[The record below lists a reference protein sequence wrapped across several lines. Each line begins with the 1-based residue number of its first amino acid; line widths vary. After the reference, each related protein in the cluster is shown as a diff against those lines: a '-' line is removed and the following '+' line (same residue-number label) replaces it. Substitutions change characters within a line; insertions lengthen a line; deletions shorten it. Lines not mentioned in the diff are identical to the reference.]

1 MPLPRHFKRLT
12 VASASIAALAC
23 GIAISSSSAD
33 LQTQIQAGKS
43 AAASLQD
50 QISSETSQ
58 IESTAGGVAAAKE
71 KLATVQA
78 ELAEHATQ
86 LQDVQ
91 TRVMQARDHLLQLE
105 TRLHLASNDLA
116 ANLRNSYENGSPS
129 VVDAILN
136 AHGFANLLD
145 QVNYIKRAQQQD
157 ANIVSFTQHARI
169 NVLHE
174 AASLGKLELKDRDLT
189 NQILGQRNQVA
200 AIEIGLAKQQLAE
213 ENQRSN
219 SQAKL
224 SNVNSKTQALQA
236 KLQHEQELEAQAQA
250 ALEAKEKAA
259 EAQAQESSTE
269 VNQQVG
275 GLAINTSAMVEPS
288 SGAPAA
294 ISDMIAAA
302 NSIATLPYI
311 WGGGHGSFISPGYDC
326 SGSVSF
332 VLNAAGL
339 LSSPETS
346 GEFESYGDPGPG
358 RWVTIYAT
366 AGHVW
371 MDIDGRRFDTVAL
384 AEDGTRWSDGGGE
397 FSGFVVRHPPG
408 L

>member
-12 VASASIAALAC
+12 VASASIAAIAC

-43 AAASLQD
+43 AAASLQS

-58 IESTAGGVAAAKE
+58 IETTAGGVAAAKE

-78 ELAEHATQ
+78 ELAAHATQ

-91 TRVMQARDHLLQLE
+91 TRVMQARDHLLELE

-157 ANIVSFTQHARI
+157 AHIVTFTQHART

-189 NQILGQRNQVA
+189 NQILGQRNQVD
-200 AIEIGLAKQQLAE
+200 AIEIGLAKQQLDE
-213 ENQRSN
+213 ETQRSN
-219 SQAKL
+219 SLAKL
-224 SNVNSKTQALQA
+224 SNVKSRTQALQA
-236 KLQHEQELEAQAQA
+236 KLQHQQELEEQAQE

-275 GLAINTSAMVEPS
+275 GLAINTSEIVGPTP
-288 SGAPAA
+288 GAPAA
-294 ISDMIAAA
+294 VGDMIAAA

-311 WGGGHGSFISPGYDC
+311 WGGGHGSFQSPGYDC
-326 SGSVSF
+326 SGTVSF